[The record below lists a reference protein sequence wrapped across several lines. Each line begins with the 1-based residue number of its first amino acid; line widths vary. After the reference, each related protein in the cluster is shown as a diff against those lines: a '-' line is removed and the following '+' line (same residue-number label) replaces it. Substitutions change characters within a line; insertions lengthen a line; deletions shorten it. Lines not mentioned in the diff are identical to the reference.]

1 MDNENLV
8 LRIEHENWGEFGPG
22 IWESTIWKIYGDL
35 RMEVFLTADLG
46 YDKKKKQT
54 KISQKDFDYILDL
67 LKQSEKDDKKVLALD
82 GSAWEIKRSQG
93 KTLVWERKKAHIYGI
108 RSLETLSGFLY
119 KLAGMKKINW

>member
-35 RMEVFLTADLG
+35 RMEIFLTADLG
-46 YDKKKKQT
+46 NDKKKKQT

-67 LKQSEKDDKKVLALD
+67 LKQSEKDDGKVEALD
-82 GSAWEIKRSQG
+82 GSAWEIKRYQG
-93 KTLVWERKKAHIYGI
+93 KSLVWQRDMGYIYGI
-108 RSLETLSGFLY
+108 RPLEILAHHLY
-119 KLAGMKKINW
+119 KISDIKRERK